1 MISRLIAAAAISLI
15 VVPNVHAQGDVSR
28 GAEAF
33 RQCAACHSLDP
44 GSHLTGPSLFGI
56 IGRTAGKE
64 KNFRR
69 YSEALKVADFSW
81 TSKAL
86 DQWLENPAKLV
97 QGTSMR
103 IRPIADASM
112 RQDIIAFLKS
122 SQSSELENKEKSR
135 MPDLKQVP
143 PGLQVTSL
151 KYCPDA
157 YRVTVATGNTYTFWE
172 FNLRFK
178 TDSSSKGPLKGKPVL
193 VGQGMQG
200 DRAQV
205 VFSEPAEVSDFIRK
219 ECIDE

>member
-1 MISRLIAAAAISLI
+1 MNIRLMIAASISLMF
-15 VVPNVHAQGDVSR
+15 VPSAQAQGDVNR

-33 RQCAACHSLDP
+33 RQCVACHSLDP
-44 GSHLTGPSLFGI
+44 GYHLTGPSLFGVI
-56 IGRTAGKE
+56 DRPAGKA
-64 KNFRR
+64 KGFKR
-69 YSEALKVADFSW
+69 YSEALKGANISW
-81 TSKAL
+81 TPKVL
-86 DQWLENPAKLV
+86 DQWLENPANLV
-97 QGTSMR
+97 PGTSMR
-103 IRPIADASM
+103 IRPIADAAM

-122 SQSSELENKEKSR
+122 SQSSGSENKGKSR

-143 PGLQVTSL
+143 PGRQVTSL

-157 YRVTVATGNTYTFWE
+157 YQVTVATGNTYTFWE

-205 VFSEPAEVSDFIRK
+205 VFSEPAGISNFIRR
-219 ECIDE
+219 ECTDD